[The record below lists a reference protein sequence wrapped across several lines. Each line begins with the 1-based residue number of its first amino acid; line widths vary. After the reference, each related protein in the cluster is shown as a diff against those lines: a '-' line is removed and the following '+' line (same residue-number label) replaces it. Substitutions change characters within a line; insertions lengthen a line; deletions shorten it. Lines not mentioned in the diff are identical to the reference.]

1 MKTKEIFT
9 LIGIVTA
16 TGILSFWLS
25 YSLMKGHNANK
36 ELEAKIKKVELK
48 EALDNNFN
56 RSNEILLQRFDSLL
70 DVHYGTT
77 TNTLKQ

>member
-1 MKTKEIFT
+1 MKTKELFT
-9 LIGIVTA
+9 LILILIVTA
-16 TGILSFWLS
+16 VFSFWLS
-25 YSLMKGHNANK
+25 YSLMKGHNASK

-77 TNTLKQ
+77 TNTLNK